1 MFGEPATRSAI
12 HLPPFEIHARA
23 CRARLDAPDA
33 DQKADATSHALPN
46 DDFWEG
52 QGHSFHLSI

>member
-12 HLPPFEIHARA
+12 HLPPFEIHARS

-33 DQKADATSHALPN
+33 DQKANATSHALPKR
-46 DDFWEG
+46 
-52 QGHSFHLSI
+52 